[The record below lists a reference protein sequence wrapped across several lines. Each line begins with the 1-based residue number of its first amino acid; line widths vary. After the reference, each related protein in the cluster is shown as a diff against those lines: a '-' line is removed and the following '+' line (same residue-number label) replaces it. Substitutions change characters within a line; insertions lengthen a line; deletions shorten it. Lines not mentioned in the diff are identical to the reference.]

1 MTLYK
6 ALKALNTSFEGDFS
20 INFPEGFPIESG
32 YIGFSGVTFAE
43 IAMNAPEAFTLTVTN
58 IAIRHDT
65 WDIAEIDTD
74 YGKDYIG
81 NLKDTLMGDDEPT
94 IQEVLDIRGF
104 NPMVDDARDFTL
116 RECDEIA
123 KLADTTIYEVIETL
137 GTMVIHEN

>member
-6 ALKALNTSFEGDFS
+6 ALTAISTEFDGDFT

-32 YIGFSGVTFAE
+32 DMGFSGATFAE

-65 WDIAEIDTD
+65 WDVVEIDTE

-81 NLKDTLMGDDEPT
+81 NLEDTLMGGDESMT
-94 IQEVLDIRGF
+94 VSEVLDIRGF
-104 NPMVDDARDFTL
+104 NPMVDDVRDFTL

-137 GTMVIHEN
+137 GTITA